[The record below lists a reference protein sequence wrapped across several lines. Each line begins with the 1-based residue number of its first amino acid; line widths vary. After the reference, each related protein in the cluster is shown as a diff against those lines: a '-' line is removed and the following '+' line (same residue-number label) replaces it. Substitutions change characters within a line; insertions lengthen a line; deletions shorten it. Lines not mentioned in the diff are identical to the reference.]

1 MRYIQ
6 IRKIKFMEDVQSS
19 TFSSR
24 IIKSCDL
31 LFNFPIILTINKY
44 LLILLWLLSLFV
56 RNISSM
62 WRYCEHLVHRAFLC
76 HIAMWHGRS
85 LPHWFLACTYVR
97 WRLNQI
103 KSYSQKN
110 NQKEEQT
117 DEQIKQS
124 KREKNYGN

>member
-44 LLILLWLLSLFV
+44 LLILL
-56 RNISSM
+56 
-62 WRYCEHLVHRAFLC
+62 
-76 HIAMWHGRS
+76 
-85 LPHWFLACTYVR
+85 
-97 WRLNQI
+97 
-103 KSYSQKN
+103 
-110 NQKEEQT
+110 
-117 DEQIKQS
+117 
-124 KREKNYGN
+124 